1 MIKDILEMIE
11 KCDPADSA
19 GLDEIDVMVF
29 SYINGIDYIKEGYKK
44 YYELIFLPKYTRS
57 RDALKSIRPEGW
69 YYSSGYR
76 NYKSSYWAQ
85 LTQKPTNLHSYQ
97 FVSLYL
103 PNEELAELY
112 VILSA
117 IEHER
122 GLK

>member
-19 GLDEIDVMVF
+19 GLNEIDVMVF
-29 SYINGIDYIKEGYKK
+29 SYINDIDYIKEGYKK

-69 YYSSGYR
+69 GICVAFSASEKDFVVCSIYNRDMVRYE
-76 NYKSSYWAQ
+76 
-85 LTQKPTNLHSYQ
+85 TQTLKT
-97 FVSLYL
+97 
-103 PNEELAELY
+103 EELAELHC
-112 VILSA
+112 ILQA